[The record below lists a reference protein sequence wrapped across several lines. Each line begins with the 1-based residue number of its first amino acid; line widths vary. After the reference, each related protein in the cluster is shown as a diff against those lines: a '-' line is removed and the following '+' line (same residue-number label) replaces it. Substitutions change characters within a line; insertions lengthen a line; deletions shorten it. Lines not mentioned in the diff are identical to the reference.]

1 MTDRR
6 TPLKNVMFINE
17 TDVKDVAMNDDNVT
31 DVLADDKFGA
41 ENDSRLF
48 DDDVPQ
54 ENPSKGSP
62 NNMFQKP
69 LPGFFQVNLVSFN
82 TAMLVQFEQMARLCV
97 LIWQI
102 QQRKFA
108 NVGSIFYKSM

>member
-1 MTDRR
+1 
-6 TPLKNVMFINE
+6 MFINE
-17 TDVKDVAMNDDNVT
+17 TDVKYVAMNDDNVT

-97 LIWQI
+97 LYL
-102 QQRKFA
+102 A
-108 NVGSIFYKSM
+108 NSATKICERRFNILQKYVNPREIAKDF